1 MRTGQSPIRIRGLD
15 ENRFPIGENKE
26 ARSLMEMQGKVFVV
40 DDYSV
45 FDILS
50 CDCMLLHEVVALC
63 GTEFIGRL
71 KCSIE

>member
-1 MRTGQSPIRIRGLD
+1 
-15 ENRFPIGENKE
+15 
-26 ARSLMEMQGKVFVV
+26 MEMQGKVFVV

-50 CDCMLLHEVVALC
+50 CDCMLLHEVALC